1 MTRDSRLVTCI
12 HIEGGL
18 LAPDFLETIAD
29 AEGQDP
35 ADVLFRIVLDEDGL
49 ALMNIFLMTEDDVK
63 TILRHPLSMIGSDAI
78 PSTGKPHPRFYGTF
92 PRVLAQYVRDEKVIT
107 LQEGVRKMTALPAQ
121 KLGLRD
127 RGVLREGAWADIVV
141 FDPDTIQDKAT
152 FAEPAQ
158 YPLGIDHVLV
168 NGVMAVRHS
177 QYTGSLSGRTLR
189 RGC

>member
-1 MTRDSRLVTCI
+1 MIAYCQKNTAY
-12 HIEGGL
+12 EGK
-18 LAPDFLETIAD
+18 TIQQIAN
-29 AEGQDP
+29 AEGKEP
-35 ADVLFRIVLDEDGL
+35 ADILFRIVLDEDGL

-63 TILRHPLSMIGSDAI
+63 TILQHPLSMIGSDAI

-92 PRVLAQYVRDEKVIT
+92 PRVLAKYVRDEKVIS
-107 LQEGVRKMTALPAQ
+107 LQEGIRKMTALPAQ

-141 FDPDTIQDKAT
+141 FDPETIQDKAT

-158 YPLGIDHVLV
+158 YPAGIDHVLV

-189 RGC
+189 RGH